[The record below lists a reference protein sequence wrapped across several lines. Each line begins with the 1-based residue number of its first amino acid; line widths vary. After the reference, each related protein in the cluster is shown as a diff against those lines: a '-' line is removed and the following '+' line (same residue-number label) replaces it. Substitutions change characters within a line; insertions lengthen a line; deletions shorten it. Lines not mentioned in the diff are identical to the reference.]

1 MALNS
6 EQMSQ
11 SSSGD
16 TAAWRIR
23 RVWGVRSASSLT
35 RRIAVH
41 AHLSAMLRRPV
52 YNKCAE
58 DSATSD
64 KLSTR
69 QKLALVV
76 GTSLK
81 AETLCEMADE
91 AIDYDFLKAN
101 GVPAAVLKAANFSV
115 AQLKQRGVDTP
126 GKLAALGFSTLHLL
140 DPVFCTECVD
150 TYGADNV
157 LTEFFVSANDAVLL
171 AGSEAVT
178 QLGLDV
184 GLLLLLCGG
193 QARAAKEVLSQC
205 HPKSEA
211 LRGVPPL
218 TLIETGLNAT
228 QLSQL
233 GFTAAAVREQTCAS
247 PEQLQALGF

>member
-1 MALNS
+1 
-6 EQMSQ
+6 
-11 SSSGD
+11 
-16 TAAWRIR
+16 
-23 RVWGVRSASSLT
+23 
-35 RRIAVH
+35 
-41 AHLSAMLRRPV
+41 MLRRPA
-52 YNKCAE
+52 YDKCSE
-58 DSATSD
+58 DSATSE

-69 QKLALVV
+69 QKLALVM

-81 AETLCEMADE
+81 AEALCEMADE

-101 GVPAAVLKAANFSV
+101 GVPAPVLKAAKISV
-115 AQLKQRGVDTP
+115 SQLKQRGADSP
-126 GKLAALGFSTLHLL
+126 QKLAALGFSTLHLL

-171 AGSEAVT
+171 AGSEAVA

-205 HPKSEA
+205 VPKGEA

-233 GFTAAAVREQTCAS
+233 GFTAAAVREQTRAS
-247 PEQLQALGF
+247 YEQLHELGFA

>member
-1 MALNS
+1 
-6 EQMSQ
+6 MSQ
-11 SSSGD
+11 SKSG
-16 TAAWRIR
+16 AGAWRIR
-23 RVWGVRSASSLT
+23 EHAADAVSVVDHSGVRASP
-35 RRIAVH
+35 
-41 AHLSAMLRRPV
+41 MLRRPV
-52 YNKCAE
+52 YDKCAE
-58 DSATSD
+58 DSATSE

-81 AETLCEMADE
+81 AEALCEMADE

-101 GVPAAVLKAANFSV
+101 GVPAPVLKAANFSV

-140 DPVFCTECVD
+140 DPAFCTECVD
-150 TYGADNV
+150 TYGADGV

-171 AGSEAVT
+171 AGSEAMT
-178 QLGLDV
+178 TLGLDV
-184 GLLLLLCGG
+184 GLLLLLCAG
-193 QARAAKEVLSQC
+193 QPRAAKEVLSQC
-205 HPKSEA
+205 QPKSEA

-228 QLSQL
+228 QLSLL
-233 GFTAAAVREQTCAS
+233 GFTAAAVREQTRAS
-247 PEQLQALGF
+247 AEQLHTLGF

>member
-1 MALNS
+1 MLLGAI
-6 EQMSQ
+6 
-11 SSSGD
+11 
-16 TAAWRIR
+16 AARASA
-23 RVWGVRSASSLT
+23 RVR
-35 RRIAVH
+35 
-41 AHLSAMLRRPV
+41 AMLRRPA
-52 YNKCAE
+52 YDKCVE
-58 DSATSD
+58 DSATNEC
-64 KLSTR
+64 LSTR

-81 AETLCEMADE
+81 AEALFEMADE
-91 AIDYDFLKAN
+91 AIDYDFLKAH
-101 GVPAAVLKAANFSV
+101 GVSSTVLNAAKFSV
-115 AQLKQRGVDTP
+115 AQLKQRGADSP

-150 TYGADNV
+150 NYGADGV

-178 QLGLDV
+178 TLGLDV

-193 QARAAKEVLSQC
+193 QPHAAKEVLSQC
-205 HPKSEA
+205 QPKGEA
-211 LRGVPPL
+211 LHGVPPL

-233 GFTAAAVREQTCAS
+233 GFSAAAVSEQTCAS
-247 PEQLQALGF
+247 PEQLHALGF

>member
-1 MALNS
+1 
-6 EQMSQ
+6 
-11 SSSGD
+11 
-16 TAAWRIR
+16 
-23 RVWGVRSASSLT
+23 
-35 RRIAVH
+35 
-41 AHLSAMLRRPV
+41 MLRRPA
-52 YNKCAE
+52 YDKCAE
-58 DSATSD
+58 DSTTSE

-91 AIDYDFLKAN
+91 DINYEFLRTH
-101 GVPAAVLKAANFSV
+101 GVPAPVLKAANFSV
-115 AQLKQRGVDTP
+115 AQLKQRGADSP
-126 GKLAALGFSTLHLL
+126 QKLASLGFSTLHLL

-171 AGSEAVT
+171 AGSEAVA

-193 QARAAKEVLSQC
+193 QARAAKEVLGQC
-205 HPKSEA
+205 QPKSEA
-211 LRGVPPL
+211 LRNVPPL

-233 GFTAAAVREQTCAS
+233 GFTAAAVRDQTRAS
-247 PEQLQALGF
+247 TEQLNMLGF